1 MLRLL
6 ADQQQL
12 ARGCLPQ
19 DVYDYYASGSGD
31 EVAVREAE
39 AAWLDFRFRPRVL
52 RDVSTVDPGVELFG
66 ATLNSPLGVAPMAFH
81 RLAHPDGEVETVRGA
96 GAAGALTVIS
106 TRASR
111 TLEDIAS
118 AATAPWW
125 FQIYVMRDRD
135 LTRALVER
143 AAVAGAGAIVLT
155 GDTPYVG
162 LKQRVSGV
170 RFAVPQAEFLVNLA
184 RHLPPGAD
192 TAAAAAQDPSVNP
205 NAIAWLGEVSGLPVL
220 VKGVLRGDDARRC
233 IDAGAAG
240 LVVSNHGGRQLSRAL
255 PSAHALTEVA
265 AAVAG
270 RVPILVDGGVRCG
283 VDAAVALALGADAV
297 LLGRPV
303 LWALAADG
311 ASGVCAALRAV
322 QDDLAH
328 ALALLGCCTLA
339 ELDSSV
345 LTRVAR
351 AIPVASE
358 STDA

>member
-6 ADQQQL
+6 AEQQQF
-12 ARGCLPQ
+12 ARSLLPQ
-19 DVYDYYASGSGD
+19 DVYDYYAAGSGD

-52 RDVSTVDPGVELFG
+52 RDVSTVDLGVELFG
-66 ATLNSPLGVAPMAFH
+66 ATFHSPLGVAPMAFH
-81 RLAHPDGEVETVRGA
+81 GLAHPDGETETIRGA
-96 GAAGALTVIS
+96 GAAGVLTVIS

-111 TLEDIAS
+111 TLEDIAA

-125 FQIYVMRDRD
+125 FQVYVMQDRE

-143 AAVAGAGAIVLT
+143 AAAAGAGAIVLT

-162 LKQRVSGV
+162 VKQRVSGV

-192 TAAAAAQDPSVNP
+192 AAAAAAQDPSVDLD
-205 NAIAWLGEVSGLPVL
+205 AIAWLTEVSGLPVL
-220 VKGVLRGDDARRC
+220 VKGVLRGDDACRC

-255 PSAHALTEVA
+255 PSAHALTEVT

-270 RVPILVDGGVRCG
+270 RVPVLVDGGVRCG

-311 ASGVCAALRAV
+311 ASGVCAALEAV

-328 ALALLGCCTLA
+328 AIALLGCCTLGD
-339 ELDSSV
+339 LDRSV
-345 LTRVAR
+345 LTGTAG
-351 AIPVASE
+351 AFPVAVR

>member
-6 ADQQQL
+6 ADQQEL

-19 DVYDYYASGSGD
+19 DVYDYYAAGSGD
-31 EVAVREAE
+31 EIAVGEAE

-52 RDVSTVDPGVELFG
+52 RDVSTVDLGVELVG
-66 ATLNSPLGVAPMAFH
+66 ATLKSPLGVAPMAFH

-111 TLEDIAS
+111 TLEDIAA

-125 FQIYVMRDRD
+125 FQVYVMRDRD
-135 LTRALVER
+135 VTRALVER

-192 TAAAAAQDPSVNP
+192 AAAAAAQDPSVNLD
-205 NAIAWLGEVSGLPVL
+205 AIAWLAEVSGLPVL

-255 PSAHALTEVA
+255 PSAHALTEVV

-270 RVPILVDGGVRCG
+270 RVPVLVDGGVRCG

-311 ASGVCAALRAV
+311 ASGVCAALEAV

-328 ALALLGCCTLA
+328 AMALLGCCTPGD
-339 ELDSSV
+339 LDSSA
-345 LTRVAR
+345 LTRVAE
-351 AIPVASE
+351 ALPAASR
-358 STDA
+358 STDS